1 MYSTF
6 IADWCVRPYTLRG
19 VVLRTS
25 RRSLLVSSHA
35 TSQNLHSF
43 VWILVF
49 ITFKIHVDEPLW
61 TIIIGIFLRKFNNV
75 VALSEILTTSARCP
89 EIGQKLAC
97 ACRPGSAA
105 CGLLFRVPKAGLAR
119 SWRFS
124 FPRWCVIKKSFLR
137 SATNG
142 TNEESFWKVGRTG
155 PHFIVLLL
163 LIQNSDCHFTYVTY

>member
-75 VALSEILTTSARCP
+75 VALSEILTTSALSGNWAEVSMRLSSR
-89 EIGQKLAC
+89 QC
-97 ACRPGSAA
+97 APAA
-105 CGLLFRVPKAGLAR
+105 CYSEFRKQVLRGHDVFRFHGGASSKNLFCVAPPTVQTRKVFEKSAELVLILSYYYYLFRIRIAIL
-119 SWRFS
+119 
-124 FPRWCVIKKSFLR
+124 
-137 SATNG
+137 
-142 TNEESFWKVGRTG
+142 
-155 PHFIVLLL
+155 HM
-163 LIQNSDCHFTYVTY
+163 

>member
-75 VALSEILTTSARCP
+75 VALSEILTSARCP
-89 EIGQKLAC
+89 EIGQKLARAVLTFFVSTVVRHQKNLLC
-97 ACRPGSAA
+97 VAPPTVQTRNVVEKSAE
-105 CGLLFRVPKAGLAR
+105 LVLILSYYYYLFRIRIAIL
-119 SWRFS
+119 
-124 FPRWCVIKKSFLR
+124 
-137 SATNG
+137 
-142 TNEESFWKVGRTG
+142 
-155 PHFIVLLL
+155 HM
-163 LIQNSDCHFTYVTY
+163 

>member
-25 RRSLLVSSHA
+25 RQSLLVSSHA

-89 EIGQKLAC
+89 EIGQKLA
-97 ACRPGSAA
+97 
-105 CGLLFRVPKAGLAR
+105 R

>member
-97 ACRPGSAA
+97 ACRPGSARLPAA
-105 CGLLFRVPKAGLAR
+105 CYSEFRKQVLRGHDVFRFHGGASSKNLFCVAPPTVQTRKVFEKSAELVLILSYYYYLFRIRIAIL
-119 SWRFS
+119 
-124 FPRWCVIKKSFLR
+124 
-137 SATNG
+137 
-142 TNEESFWKVGRTG
+142 
-155 PHFIVLLL
+155 HM
-163 LIQNSDCHFTYVTY
+163 

>member
-89 EIGQKLAC
+89 EIGQKLA
-97 ACRPGSAA
+97 RS
-105 CGLLFRVPKAGLAR
+105 